1 MSLSVFSHDI
11 SIKLPDTFIVSIKWN
26 KTDSDYTVLRNCTQ
40 FQPPVVKYKKEIQN
54 FGNNGW
60 AFVIPEWEVDDV
72 SFTFNEDTNFSI
84 SKLLSHAMQYLF
96 DFSDD
101 KWYYKEN
108 NIYEIL
114 VDVYDNNFNKIIYR
128 YTYRYLKLVKYENY
142 QLDYSNDALTSL
154 SLTFSFMY
162 ANEQACDIDS
172 NSSNI
177 PDITDNTQDAP
188 PATSLSQDI
197 AQDYNK
203 PAMKPEDAISNTQQ
217 DRSNQQT
224 SEQAAAQVLESQ
236 KTESKQT
243 PKTEQVQTP
252 AADKQETNND
262 KEIVLDNVDKS
273 QKTES
278 KQTPKTEQVQTP
290 AAKSQES
297 NDQQIVLDNVD
308 NKANEGAGAKK
319 TKETAA
325 TNPVDLNKLS
335 GDDRIDELAYR
346 MMRGQLDNGKS
357 RYDKTYKAGYTESER
372 AAAQG
377 IVNQKDWEG
386 LKKRHDARVAN
397 KDTHYSTAAETQ
409 VAKTDYTPNKD
420 IAQSRSADIVSP
432 ASQSTG
438 GQSAADAAA
447 KAKLAAQQR
456 NKSKDVTVN
465 KTDYT
470 PNKDIA
476 QSRSADIVSPASQST
491 GGQSAADAAAK
502 ARLAAEQRNK
512 SKDVAVNTKPVEQ
525 KHETQPKHQDTKV
538 AKTEPQK
545 SEEKKQ
551 PKQEATQVAEASPK
565 ISEEKL
571 EKAGISKANKNERK
585 YRGLTST
592 QWGEIAARK
601 DLQDGLRKDGKGAN
615 YDILY
620 ANGDI
625 DKTKFDS
632 GYKSYMEKNKKP
644 T

>member
-26 KTDSDYTVLRNCTQ
+26 KTDSDYTVLRSCTQ

-72 SFTFNEDTNFSI
+72 SFTFNEDTNFST

-162 ANEQACDIDS
+162 ANEQACDIDPS
-172 NSSNI
+172 SSNI

-217 DRSNQQT
+217 DRSSNQQT
-224 SEQAAAQVLESQ
+224 SEQAAAKALESQ

-252 AADKQETNND
+252 AT
-262 KEIVLDNVDKS
+262 
-273 QKTES
+273 
-278 KQTPKTEQVQTP
+278 
-290 AAKSQES
+290 KSQES

-325 TNPVDLNKLS
+325 TNPVDLSKLS
-335 GDDRIDELAYR
+335 GNDRIDELAYR
-346 MMRGQLDNGKS
+346 MMRGQLDNGKP

-372 AAAQG
+372 AAAQS

-456 NKSKDVTVN
+456 NKS
-465 KTDYT
+465 
-470 PNKDIA
+470 
-476 QSRSADIVSPASQST
+476 Q
-491 GGQSAADAAAK
+491 
-502 ARLAAEQRNK
+502 
-512 SKDVAVNTKPVEQ
+512 DVAVNTKPVEQ

-551 PKQEATQVAEASPK
+551 PKHQDTKVVKSEPQKSEEKKQPKQEATQVAKTSPK
-565 ISEEKL
+565 INEEKL

-620 ANGDI
+620 SNGDI

>member
-26 KTDSDYTVLRNCTQ
+26 KTDSDYTVLRSCTQ

-72 SFTFNEDTNFSI
+72 SFTFNEDTNFST

-162 ANEQACDIDS
+162 ANEQACDIDPS
-172 NSSNI
+172 SSNI

-188 PATSLSQDI
+188 PAKSLSQDI
-197 AQDYNK
+197 AKDYNK

-217 DRSNQQT
+217 DRSSNQQT
-224 SEQAAAQVLESQ
+224 SEQAAAQVLE
-236 KTESKQT
+236 
-243 PKTEQVQTP
+243 
-252 AADKQETNND
+252 
-262 KEIVLDNVDKS
+262 S

-319 TKETAA
+319 TKETAT
-325 TNPVDLNKLS
+325 TNPVDLSKLS
-335 GDDRIDELAYR
+335 GNDRIDELAYR
-346 MMRGQLDNGKS
+346 MMRGQLDNGKL

-372 AAAQG
+372 AAAQS

-397 KDTHYSTAAETQ
+397 KDTHYSTAAETE
-409 VAKTDYTPNKD
+409 VA
-420 IAQSRSADIVSP
+420 
-432 ASQSTG
+432 
-438 GQSAADAAA
+438 
-447 KAKLAAQQR
+447 
-456 NKSKDVTVN
+456 

-512 SKDVAVNTKPVEQ
+512 SQDVAVNTKPVEQ
-525 KHETQPKHQDTKV
+525 KQEAQPKQETTKV
-538 AKTEPQK
+538 AHPEPQK

-551 PKQEATQVAEASPK
+551 PKQEATQVAKTSSK

-620 ANGDI
+620 SNGDI

>member
-26 KTDSDYTVLRNCTQ
+26 KTDSDYTVLRSCTQ

-162 ANEQACDIDS
+162 ANEQACDIDP
-172 NSSNI
+172 NSSNV

-188 PATSLSQDI
+188 PAKSLSQDI
-197 AQDYNK
+197 AKDYNK
-203 PAMKPEDAISNTQQ
+203 PAMKPEDANSNTQQ

-224 SEQAAAQVLESQ
+224 SEQAAQVLESQ
-236 KTESKQT
+236 KTKLEQDS
-243 PKTEQVQTP
+243 KTEQVQTP
-252 AADKQETNND
+252 AVKA
-262 KEIVLDNVDKS
+262 
-273 QKTES
+273 
-278 KQTPKTEQVQTP
+278 P
-290 AAKSQES
+290 ES
-297 NDQQIVLDNVD
+297 NDQQIVLDNVN

-325 TNPVDLNKLS
+325 TNPVDLSKLS
-335 GDDRIDELAYR
+335 GNDRIDELAYR
-346 MMRGQLDNGKS
+346 MMRGQLDNGKP

-372 AAAQG
+372 AAAQS

-397 KDTHYSTAAETQ
+397 KDTHYSTAAETE
-409 VAKTDYTPNKD
+409 VA
-420 IAQSRSADIVSP
+420 
-432 ASQSTG
+432 
-438 GQSAADAAA
+438 
-447 KAKLAAQQR
+447 
-456 NKSKDVTVN
+456 

-512 SKDVAVNTKPVEQ
+512 SQDVAVNTKPIEQ
-525 KHETQPKHQDTKV
+525 KQEAQPKQETTKV
-538 AKTEPQK
+538 AHPEPQK

-551 PKQEATQVAEASPK
+551 PKQEATQVAKASPK

-620 ANGDI
+620 SNGDI

>member
-26 KTDSDYTVLRNCTQ
+26 KTDSDYTVLRSCTQ

-72 SFTFNEDTNFSI
+72 SFTFNEDTNFST

-162 ANEQACDIDS
+162 ANEQACDIDP
-172 NSSNI
+172 NSSNV

-188 PATSLSQDI
+188 PAKSLSQDI
-197 AQDYNK
+197 AKDYNK
-203 PAMKPEDAISNTQQ
+203 PAMKPEDANSNTQQ
-217 DRSNQQT
+217 DRSSNQQT
-224 SEQAAAQVLESQ
+224 SEQAAAKALESQ

-243 PKTEQVQTP
+243 PKTEEIQSP

-262 KEIVLDNVDKS
+262 KDIVLDN
-273 QKTES
+273 
-278 KQTPKTEQVQTP
+278 
-290 AAKSQES
+290 
-297 NDQQIVLDNVD
+297 
-308 NKANEGAGAKK
+308 G
-319 TKETAA
+319 
-325 TNPVDLNKLS
+325 KL
-335 GDDRIDELAYR
+335 
-346 MMRGQLDNGKS
+346 

-372 AAAQG
+372 AAAQS

-386 LKKRHDARVAN
+386 LKERHDARVAN
-397 KDTHYSTAAETQ
+397 KDTHYSTAAETE
-409 VAKTDYTPNKD
+409 VA
-420 IAQSRSADIVSP
+420 
-432 ASQSTG
+432 
-438 GQSAADAAA
+438 
-447 KAKLAAQQR
+447 
-456 NKSKDVTVN
+456 

-551 PKQEATQVAEASPK
+551 PKQEATQVAKTSPK

-620 ANGDI
+620 SNGDI

>member
-26 KTDSDYTVLRNCTQ
+26 KTDSDYTVLRSCTQ

-72 SFTFNEDTNFSI
+72 SFTFNEDTNFST

-142 QLDYSNDALTSL
+142 QLDYFNDALTSL

-162 ANEQACDIDS
+162 ANEQACDIDP
-172 NSSNI
+172 NSSNV

-188 PATSLSQDI
+188 PAKSLSQDI
-197 AQDYNK
+197 AKDYNK
-203 PAMKPEDAISNTQQ
+203 PAMKPEDANSNTQQ

-224 SEQAAAQVLESQ
+224 SEQAAAKTLEFQ
-236 KTESKQT
+236 KTKMEQDS
-243 PKTEQVQTP
+243 KTEQVQTP

-262 KEIVLDNVDKS
+262 KDIVLDNIES

-278 KQTPKTEQVQTP
+278 KQTPKTEEIQSP
-290 AAKSQES
+290 AVKAPES

-325 TNPVDLNKLS
+325 TNPVDLSKLS
-335 GDDRIDELAYR
+335 GNDRIDELAYR

-397 KDTHYSTAAETQ
+397 KDTHYSTAAETE
-409 VAKTDYTPNKD
+409 VA
-420 IAQSRSADIVSP
+420 
-432 ASQSTG
+432 
-438 GQSAADAAA
+438 
-447 KAKLAAQQR
+447 
-456 NKSKDVTVN
+456 

-512 SKDVAVNTKPVEQ
+512 SKDVAINTKPVEQ
-525 KHETQPKHQDTKV
+525 KQEAQPKQETTKV
-538 AKTEPQK
+538 AHPEPQK

-551 PKQEATQVAEASPK
+551 PKQEATQVAKTSPK

>member
-26 KTDSDYTVLRNCTQ
+26 KTDSDYTVLRSCTQ

-162 ANEQACDIDS
+162 ANEQACDIDP

-177 PDITDNTQDAP
+177 PDITDTTQDAP
-188 PATSLSQDI
+188 SAKSLSQDI

-217 DRSNQQT
+217 DRSSNQQT
-224 SEQAAAQVLESQ
+224 SEQAAAKVLESQ

-252 AADKQETNND
+252 AAKA
-262 KEIVLDNVDKS
+262 
-273 QKTES
+273 
-278 KQTPKTEQVQTP
+278 P
-290 AAKSQES
+290 ES

-325 TNPVDLNKLS
+325 TNPVDLSKLS
-335 GDDRIDELAYR
+335 GNDRIDELAYR
-346 MMRGQLDNGKS
+346 MMRGQLDNGKL

-372 AAAQG
+372 AAAQS

-386 LKKRHDARVAN
+386 LKERHDARVAN
-397 KDTHYSTAAETQ
+397 KDTHYSTAAETE

-420 IAQSRSADIVSP
+420 IA
-432 ASQSTG
+432 
-438 GQSAADAAA
+438 
-447 KAKLAAQQR
+447 K
-456 NKSKDVTVN
+456 
-465 KTDYT
+465 
-470 PNKDIA
+470 
-476 QSRSADIVSPASQST
+476 SRSADIVSPASQST

-512 SKDVAVNTKPVEQ
+512 SQDVAVNTKPVEQ
-525 KHETQPKHQDTKV
+525 KQEAQPKQETTKV
-538 AKTEPQK
+538 AHPEPQK

-551 PKQEATQVAEASPK
+551 PKQEATQVAKASPK

-620 ANGDI
+620 SNGDI

>member
-26 KTDSDYTVLRNCTQ
+26 KTDSDYTVLRSCTQ
-40 FQPPVVKYKKEIQN
+40 FQPPVVKYKKEVQN

-162 ANEQACDIDS
+162 ANEQACDIDP
-172 NSSNI
+172 NSSNV
-177 PDITDNTQDAP
+177 PDITDTTQNAA

-203 PAMKPEDAISNTQQ
+203 PAMKPEDANSNTQQ
-217 DRSNQQT
+217 DRGNQQT
-224 SEQAAAQVLESQ
+224 SEQAAAKTLEFQ
-236 KTESKQT
+236 KTKMEQDS
-243 PKTEQVQTP
+243 KTEQVQTP
-252 AADKQETNND
+252 AVK
-262 KEIVLDNVDKS
+262 V
-273 QKTES
+273 
-278 KQTPKTEQVQTP
+278 P
-290 AAKSQES
+290 ES

-319 TKETAA
+319 TKETAT
-325 TNPVDLNKLS
+325 TNPVDLSKLS
-335 GDDRIDELAYR
+335 GNDRIDELAYR

-397 KDTHYSTAAETQ
+397 KDTHYSTAAETE
-409 VAKTDYTPNKD
+409 VA
-420 IAQSRSADIVSP
+420 
-432 ASQSTG
+432 
-438 GQSAADAAA
+438 
-447 KAKLAAQQR
+447 
-456 NKSKDVTVN
+456 

-512 SKDVAVNTKPVEQ
+512 SQDVAINTKPLEQ
-525 KHETQPKHQDTKV
+525 KQEAQPKQETTKV
-538 AKTEPQK
+538 AHPEPQK
-545 SEEKKQ
+545 SEEKKH
-551 PKQEATQVAEASPK
+551 PKQEATQVAKASPK

>member
-1 MSLSVFSHDI
+1 MSLSVFSHDL

-26 KTDSDYTVLRNCTQ
+26 KTDSDYTVLRSCTQ

-54 FGNNGW
+54 FGNNGY
-60 AFVIPEWEVDDV
+60 AFVIPDWEVDDI
-72 SFTFNEDTNFSI
+72 SFTFNEDTNFST

-108 NIYEIL
+108 NIYEII
-114 VDVYDNNFNKIIYR
+114 VDVYDNNFNKIVYR

-162 ANEQACDIDS
+162 ANETTCNIDP
-172 NSSNI
+172 NSSNV
-177 PDITDNTQDAP
+177 PNITDNIQDAP
-188 PATSLSQDI
+188 TATSLTQDI

-203 PAMKPEDAISNTQQ
+203 PAMKPEDANSNTQK
-217 DRSNQQT
+217 DRGNQQT
-224 SEQAAAQVLESQ
+224 SEQTAAKALESQ
-236 KTESKQT
+236 KNESEQT

-252 AADKQETNND
+252 AVENQ
-262 KEIVLDNVDKS
+262 EIVLDNVD
-273 QKTES
+273 
-278 KQTPKTEQVQTP
+278 
-290 AAKSQES
+290 
-297 NDQQIVLDNVD
+297 I
-308 NKANEGAGAKK
+308 KASEGK
-319 TKETAA
+319 TKETAS

-335 GDDRIDELAYR
+335 GNDRIDELAYR
-346 MMRGQLDNGKS
+346 MMRGQLDNGKP

-397 KDTHYSTAAETQ
+397 KDTHYSTAVETA

-420 IAQSRSADIVSP
+420 IAQSRSADTVSP
-432 ASQSTG
+432 AT
-438 GQSAADAAA
+438 
-447 KAKLAAQQR
+447 
-456 NKSKDVTVN
+456 
-465 KTDYT
+465 
-470 PNKDIA
+470 
-476 QSRSADIVSPASQST
+476 QST

-502 ARLAAEQRNK
+502 ARLAAEQKNK
-512 SKDVAVNTKPVEQ
+512 SQDVAVNRKPVEQ
-525 KHETQPKHQDTKV
+525 KQE
-538 AKTEPQK
+538 A
-545 SEEKKQ
+545 Q
-551 PKQEATQVAEASPK
+551 PKQEATQIAKTSPK

>member
-26 KTDSDYTVLRNCTQ
+26 KTDSDYTVLRSCTQ

-72 SFTFNEDTNFSI
+72 SFTFNEDTNFST

-162 ANEQACDIDS
+162 ANEQACDIDPS
-172 NSSNI
+172 SSNI
-177 PDITDNTQDAP
+177 PDITDNTQNAP
-188 PATSLSQDI
+188 PAKSLSQDI
-197 AQDYNK
+197 AKDYNK

-217 DRSNQQT
+217 DRSSNQQT
-224 SEQAAAQVLESQ
+224 SEQAAAKALE
-236 KTESKQT
+236 
-243 PKTEQVQTP
+243 
-252 AADKQETNND
+252 
-262 KEIVLDNVDKS
+262 S

-319 TKETAA
+319 TKETAT
-325 TNPVDLNKLS
+325 TNPVDLSKLS
-335 GDDRIDELAYR
+335 GNDRIDELAYR
-346 MMRGQLDNGKS
+346 MMRGQLDNGKL

-372 AAAQG
+372 AAAQS

-397 KDTHYSTAAETQ
+397 KDTHYSTAAETE
-409 VAKTDYTPNKD
+409 VA
-420 IAQSRSADIVSP
+420 
-432 ASQSTG
+432 
-438 GQSAADAAA
+438 
-447 KAKLAAQQR
+447 
-456 NKSKDVTVN
+456 

-512 SKDVAVNTKPVEQ
+512 SQDVAVNTKPVEQ
-525 KHETQPKHQDTKV
+525 KQEAQPKQETTKV
-538 AKTEPQK
+538 AHPEPKK

-551 PKQEATQVAEASPK
+551 PKQEATQVAKTSPK

-620 ANGDI
+620 SNGDI

>member
-26 KTDSDYTVLRNCTQ
+26 KTDSDYTVLRSCTQ

-72 SFTFNEDTNFSI
+72 SFTFNEDTNFST

-162 ANEQACDIDS
+162 ANEQACDIDPS
-172 NSSNI
+172 SSNI

-217 DRSNQQT
+217 DRSSNQQT
-224 SEQAAAQVLESQ
+224 SEQAAAKALE
-236 KTESKQT
+236 
-243 PKTEQVQTP
+243 
-252 AADKQETNND
+252 
-262 KEIVLDNVDKS
+262 S

-346 MMRGQLDNGKS
+346 MMRGQLDNGKP

-456 NKSKDVTVN
+456 NKS
-465 KTDYT
+465 
-470 PNKDIA
+470 
-476 QSRSADIVSPASQST
+476 Q
-491 GGQSAADAAAK
+491 
-502 ARLAAEQRNK
+502 
-512 SKDVAVNTKPVEQ
+512 DVAVNTKPVEQ

-545 SEEKKQ
+545 SKEKKQ
-551 PKQEATQVAEASPK
+551 PKQEATQVAKTSPK

>member
-26 KTDSDYTVLRNCTQ
+26 KTDSDYTVLRSCTQ

-72 SFTFNEDTNFSI
+72 SFTFNEDTNFST

-162 ANEQACDIDS
+162 ANEQACDIDP
-172 NSSNI
+172 NSSNV

-188 PATSLSQDI
+188 PAKSLSQDI
-197 AQDYNK
+197 AKDYNK

-224 SEQAAAQVLESQ
+224 SEQAAAQVLE
-236 KTESKQT
+236 
-243 PKTEQVQTP
+243 
-252 AADKQETNND
+252 
-262 KEIVLDNVDKS
+262 S

-335 GDDRIDELAYR
+335 GDDRIDELA
-346 MMRGQLDNGKS
+346 
-357 RYDKTYKAGYTESER
+357 
-372 AAAQG
+372 
-377 IVNQKDWEG
+377 
-386 LKKRHDARVAN
+386 
-397 KDTHYSTAAETQ
+397 
-409 VAKTDYTPNKD
+409 AKTDYTPNKD

-456 NKSKDVTVN
+456 NKSKDV
-465 KTDYT
+465 
-470 PNKDIA
+470 
-476 QSRSADIVSPASQST
+476 
-491 GGQSAADAAAK
+491 
-502 ARLAAEQRNK
+502 
-512 SKDVAVNTKPVEQ
+512 AVNTKPIEQ

-551 PKQEATQVAEASPK
+551 PKQEATQVAKASPK

-592 QWGEIAARK
+592 QWGEIAAKK

>member
-26 KTDSDYTVLRNCTQ
+26 KTDSDYTVLRSCTQ
-40 FQPPVVKYKKEIQN
+40 FKPPVVKYKKEIQN

-162 ANEQACDIDS
+162 ANEQACDIDP
-172 NSSNI
+172 NSSNV
-177 PDITDNTQDAP
+177 PDITDNTQNAAP
-188 PATSLSQDI
+188 AKSLSQDI
-197 AQDYNK
+197 AKDYNK
-203 PAMKPEDAISNTQQ
+203 PAMKPEDANSNTQQ
-217 DRSNQQT
+217 DRSSNQQT
-224 SEQAAAQVLESQ
+224 SEQAAAKALE
-236 KTESKQT
+236 
-243 PKTEQVQTP
+243 
-252 AADKQETNND
+252 
-262 KEIVLDNVDKS
+262 S

-308 NKANEGAGAKK
+308 NKANEGVGAKK
-319 TKETAA
+319 TKETTA

-335 GDDRIDELAYR
+335 GNDRIDELAYR
-346 MMRGQLDNGKS
+346 MMRGQLDNGKL

-372 AAAQG
+372 AAAQS

-397 KDTHYSTAAETQ
+397 KDTHYSTAAETE
-409 VAKTDYTPNKD
+409 VA
-420 IAQSRSADIVSP
+420 
-432 ASQSTG
+432 
-438 GQSAADAAA
+438 
-447 KAKLAAQQR
+447 
-456 NKSKDVTVN
+456 

-512 SKDVAVNTKPVEQ
+512 SQDVAVNTKPVEQ
-525 KHETQPKHQDTKV
+525 KQEAQPKQETTKV
-538 AKTEPQK
+538 AHPEPQK

-551 PKQEATQVAEASPK
+551 PKQEATQVAKTSPK

-592 QWGEIAARK
+592 QWGEIAAKK

-620 ANGDI
+620 SNGDI

>member
-26 KTDSDYTVLRNCTQ
+26 KTDSDYTVLRSCTQ
-40 FQPPVVKYKKEIQN
+40 FKPPVVKYKKEIQN

-162 ANEQACDIDS
+162 ANEQACDIDPS
-172 NSSNI
+172 SSNI

-217 DRSNQQT
+217 DRSSNQQT
-224 SEQAAAQVLESQ
+224 SEQAAAKALESQ

-262 KEIVLDNVDKS
+262 KD
-273 QKTES
+273 
-278 KQTPKTEQVQTP
+278 
-290 AAKSQES
+290 
-297 NDQQIVLDNVD
+297 IVLDNVD

-325 TNPVDLNKLS
+325 TNPVDLSKLS
-335 GDDRIDELAYR
+335 GNDRIDELAYR

-372 AAAQG
+372 AAAQS

-397 KDTHYSTAAETQ
+397 KDTHYSTAAETE
-409 VAKTDYTPNKD
+409 VA
-420 IAQSRSADIVSP
+420 
-432 ASQSTG
+432 
-438 GQSAADAAA
+438 
-447 KAKLAAQQR
+447 
-456 NKSKDVTVN
+456 

-512 SKDVAVNTKPVEQ
+512 SQDVAVNTKPVEQ
-525 KHETQPKHQDTKV
+525 KHETQPKHQDTKVVKSEPQKSEEKKQPKHQDTKV

-551 PKQEATQVAEASPK
+551 PKQEATQVAKTSPK

>member
-26 KTDSDYTVLRNCTQ
+26 KTDSDYTVLRSCTQ

-72 SFTFNEDTNFSI
+72 SFTFNEDTNFST

-162 ANEQACDIDS
+162 ANEQACDIDP

-188 PATSLSQDI
+188 PAKSLSQDI
-197 AQDYNK
+197 AKDYNK
-203 PAMKPEDAISNTQQ
+203 PAMKPEDANSNTQQ

-224 SEQAAAQVLESQ
+224 SEQVAAKALESQ
-236 KTESKQT
+236 KTKMEQDS
-243 PKTEQVQTP
+243 KTEQVQTP
-252 AADKQETNND
+252 AADKQETN
-262 KEIVLDNVDKS
+262 
-273 QKTES
+273 
-278 KQTPKTEQVQTP
+278 
-290 AAKSQES
+290 

-319 TKETAA
+319 TKETAT
-325 TNPVDLNKLS
+325 TNPVDLSKLS
-335 GDDRIDELAYR
+335 ANDRIDELAYR
-346 MMRGQLDNGKS
+346 MMRGQLDNGKL

-372 AAAQG
+372 AAAQS

-397 KDTHYSTAAETQ
+397 KDTHYSTAAETE
-409 VAKTDYTPNKD
+409 VA
-420 IAQSRSADIVSP
+420 
-432 ASQSTG
+432 
-438 GQSAADAAA
+438 
-447 KAKLAAQQR
+447 
-456 NKSKDVTVN
+456 

-512 SKDVAVNTKPVEQ
+512 SQDVAVNRKPVEQ
-525 KHETQPKHQDTKV
+525 KQEAQPKQETTKV
-538 AKTEPQK
+538 AHPEPQK

-551 PKQEATQVAEASPK
+551 PKQEATQVAKASPK

-620 ANGDI
+620 SNGDI